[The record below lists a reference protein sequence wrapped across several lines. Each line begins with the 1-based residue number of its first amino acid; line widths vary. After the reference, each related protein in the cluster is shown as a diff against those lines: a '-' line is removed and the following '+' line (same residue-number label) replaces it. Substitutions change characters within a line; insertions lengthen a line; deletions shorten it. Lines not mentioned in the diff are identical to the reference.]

1 MPSYSVKLLFVS
13 IRAALDRR
21 LQILKQKYC
30 SLKYATLL
38 FYKNIFLY
46 KNSRMKIAQNV
57 RIMNMLRTY
66 SRLRK
71 GKELFF

>member
-38 FYKNIFLY
+38 FYKNIFY
-46 KNSRMKIAQNV
+46 I
-57 RIMNMLRTY
+57 RT
-66 SRLRK
+66 RGWKLPK
-71 GKELFF
+71 M